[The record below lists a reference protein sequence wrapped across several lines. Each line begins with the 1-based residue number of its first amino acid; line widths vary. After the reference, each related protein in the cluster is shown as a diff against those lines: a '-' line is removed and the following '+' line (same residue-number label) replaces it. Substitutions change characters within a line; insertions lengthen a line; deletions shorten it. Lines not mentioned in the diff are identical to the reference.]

1 MSGISSIS
9 PETERIMTEAS
20 AQQPSAAPHAP
31 VTAAD
36 VMRPALTTVE
46 PNDHVAAAA
55 YLMRHAGATALIV
68 VDDEGTKRPKG
79 LITDADI
86 VEAVADGKDV
96 NEIRIHD
103 LMTMSPKVIPAATS
117 IPDAARSMLSGR
129 FRHLP
134 VVDGN
139 GSLLGI
145 VDIADVCGALLTI
158 DEQG

>member
-1 MSGISSIS
+1 
-9 PETERIMTEAS
+9 MTEAS
-20 AQQPSAAPHAP
+20 AQKPTTALHAP

-68 VDDEGTKRPKG
+68 VDDEETKRPKG
-79 LITDADI
+79 LITDTDI

-96 NEIRIHD
+96 NEVRIHD
-103 LMTMSPKVIPAATS
+103 LMTMSPKVIKASTS
-117 IPDAARSMLSGR
+117 IPDAARIMLTGR

-134 VVDGN
+134 VVNDG
-139 GSLLGI
+139 GGLLGI
-145 VDIADVCGALLTI
+145 VDIADVCGALLVA
-158 DEQG
+158 DEEN

>member
-1 MSGISSIS
+1 
-9 PETERIMTEAS
+9 MTEAS
-20 AQQPSAAPHAP
+20 AQKPSVEPPAP

-68 VDDEGTKRPKG
+68 VDDEETRRPSG

-96 NEIRIHD
+96 NEVRIHD
-103 LMTMSPKVIPAATS
+103 LMTMSPKVIKATTS
-117 IPDAARSMLSGR
+117 IPDAARTMLSGR

-134 VVDGN
+134 VVDADGA
-139 GSLLGI
+139 LLGM
-145 VDIADVCGALLTI
+145 VDIADVCGALLAI
-158 DEQG
+158 DEEA

>member
-1 MSGISSIS
+1 
-9 PETERIMTEAS
+9 MTEAS
-20 AQQPSAAPHAP
+20 AQQPSVPLHAP
-31 VTAAD
+31 ATAAD

-68 VDDEGTKRPKG
+68 VDDEEAKRPTG
-79 LITDADI
+79 LITDTDI

-103 LMTMSPKVIPAATS
+103 LMTKTLKVIDATTS
-117 IPDAARSMLSGR
+117 IPDAARTMLSGR

-134 VVDGN
+134 VVGGN
-139 GSLLGI
+139 GALLGV
-145 VDIADVCGALLTI
+145 VDISDVCGALLDI
-158 DEQG
+158 GDAD